1 MSTLFRSA
9 AMNRRATPYRQ
20 PSRSLK
26 AGGCRRHVA
35 GLLLSLCAVLVFLL
49 AATTPLKA
57 DEDTSDSVLEKRY
70 DIARAY
76 YHNLQYHHYLGK
88 TRSRWEH
95 TVRDFRQIY
104 LARPKDDLG
113 MKSLFMMGRL
123 YYDLYARF
131 HQPLDL
137 DEAISYYDDIT
148 LLFPR
153 SPLADDALYILGQIY
168 LNDKNNPQRAN
179 ESFLQITCNYP
190 ESDMA
195 PNAAEQLNALKGS
208 DPPLPKP
215 PANSKLA
222 QVEPVKFWSTSD
234 YTRVVVQTSAPVTF
248 SKHLLEKQDDRPRRL
263 FLDFAASQVPTRACR
278 PIPIQDGLL
287 KRVRVGQFSRDT
299 VRVVLDIESISSY
312 KIFTLQDPFRAV
324 IDVKGWEQKEA
335 TPPPEEPV
343 VILEANKKTPPD
355 TPATKEAGVS
365 GPVPSLAQQL
375 GLGINKIVIDPGHG
389 GKDPGAI
396 APNGLKEKDIVLAV
410 SKKLARMLREKLGC
424 EVMLTRTT
432 DVFIPLEERTAIANT
447 EKGDLFI
454 SVHVNSAPS
463 PRLLG
468 VETYVLNLTNDE
480 GSMRL
485 AALENATSTSK
496 MSDLQ
501 NILADLLNNNK
512 LDESTKLAD
521 HVQTS
526 MAQGMQLKD
535 LGVKQA
541 PFYVLI
547 GAQMPAILCEIT
559 FLSNPNEARRLREDN
574 YLQAI
579 AEHISTGVDEYIRG
593 SNLAMV
599 SP

>member
-1 MSTLFRSA
+1 M
-9 AMNRRATPYRQ
+9 
-20 PSRSLK
+20 K
-26 AGGCRRHVA
+26 ADGCRRHVA
-35 GLLLSLCAVLVFLL
+35 RVLLSFCAVLVFLQ
-49 AATTPLKA
+49 AATPCLQAA
-57 DEDTSDSVLEKRY
+57 DDTSNSVLEKRY
-70 DIARAY
+70 RMAKVY
-76 YHNLQYHHYLGK
+76 YHNLQYHQHLGK
-88 TRSRWEH
+88 NRSNWENA
-95 TVRDFRQIY
+95 VRLFRQVY

-113 MKSLFMMGRL
+113 LKSLFMMGRL

-131 HQPLDL
+131 HNPLDL
-137 DEAISYYDDIT
+137 DEAIGYYDDIT
-148 LLFPR
+148 LLFPQ

-168 LNDKNNPQRAN
+168 LHDKNNPQRAN
-179 ESFLQITCNYP
+179 ESFMQITCNYP

-195 PNAAEQLNALKGS
+195 ARAGEQLNDLKEAEPS
-208 DPPLPKP
+208 TPKP
-215 PANSKLA
+215 PTNNSLA
-222 QVEPVKFWSTSD
+222 QVEPIKFWSTTD
-234 YTRVVVQTSAPVTF
+234 YTRVVIQTSEPVTYT
-248 SKHLLEKQDDRPRRL
+248 KHLLEKQGDRPRRL
-263 FLDFAASQVPTRACR
+263 FLDFAASQIPASACR
-278 PIPIQDGLL
+278 PVPIQDGLL
-287 KRVRVGQFSRDT
+287 KRVRVGQYRPDT

-324 IDVKGWEQKEA
+324 IDVKGWEQEEES
-335 TPPPEEPV
+335 PPPGEPV
-343 VILEANKKTPPD
+343 VVLEDNKKTPPD
-355 TPATKEAGVS
+355 TSASADTGEA
-365 GPVPSLAQQL
+365 PPLPTLAQQL

-396 APNGLKEKDIVLAV
+396 AKNGLKEKDIVLAV
-410 SKKLARMLREKLGC
+410 SKKLAYLLHEKLGC
-424 EVMLTRTT
+424 EVVLTRTK

-463 PRLLG
+463 PKLLG

-480 GSMRL
+480 ESMRL

-512 LDESTKLAD
+512 LDESTKLAG

-526 MAQGMQLKD
+526 MAEGLRIKD

-559 FLSNPNEARRLREDN
+559 FLSNPNEARRLGKDD
-574 YLQAI
+574 YLQTI
-579 AEHISTGVDEYIRG
+579 AEHISTGVDDYIRG
-593 SNLAMV
+593 SDLAMV

>member
-1 MSTLFRSA
+1 MYT
-9 AMNRRATPYRQ
+9 RATTYQHQR
-20 PSRSLK
+20 PSLT
-26 AGGCRRHVA
+26 AGGCPRHVS
-35 GLLLSLCAVLVFLL
+35 GLPFFLCAVFVLLL
-49 AATTPLKA
+49 AVTVPLRAAEKT
-57 DEDTSDSVLEKRY
+57 DDSVLEKRY
-70 DIARAY
+70 HIAKAY
-76 YHNLQYHHYLGK
+76 YHNLQQYHRLGK
-88 TRSRWEH
+88 SRPRWEN
-95 TVRDFRQIY
+95 TVRSFRRIY
-104 LARPKDDLG
+104 LARPKDELG
-113 MKSLFMMGRL
+113 LKSLFMMGRL

-131 HQPLDL
+131 HKPVDL
-137 DEAISYYDDIT
+137 DEALAYYDDVT
-148 LLFPR
+148 LLFSQ
-153 SPLADDALYILGQIY
+153 SPLADDALYIMGQIY
-168 LNDKNNPQRAN
+168 LNDKNDPQRAA
-179 ESFLQITCNYP
+179 ESFMQITCNYP
-190 ESDMA
+190 EGDMA
-195 PNAAEQLNALKGS
+195 ARAGEHLHDLKGANTA
-208 DPPLPKP
+208 PPKP
-215 PANSKLA
+215 PVNKRLA
-222 QVEPVKFWSTSD
+222 QVQPVKFWSTAD
-234 YTRVVVQTSAPVTF
+234 YTRVVVQTSEPVTYT
-248 SKHLLEKQDDRPRRL
+248 KHLLEKQGDRPRRL
-263 FLDFAASQVPTRACR
+263 FLDFASSQVPPRACR

-287 KRVRVGQFSRDT
+287 KRVRVGQFSPDT

-312 KIFTLQDPFRAV
+312 KIFSLQDPFRAV
-324 IDVKGWEQKEA
+324 IDVKGWEQ
-335 TPPPEEPV
+335 EEPAPAAEPGAAV
-343 VILEANKKTPPD
+343 VLEENKKTA
-355 TPATKEAGVS
+355 PATRAALD
-365 GPVPSLAQQL
+365 GPLPSLAQQL

-396 APNGLKEKDIVLAV
+396 APNGLKEKNIVLAV
-410 SKKLARMLREKLGC
+410 SKKLAHMLGEKLGC
-424 EVMLTRTT
+424 KVVLTRTT

-480 GSMRL
+480 ESMRL

-526 MAQGMQLKD
+526 MAQGLRIKN

-559 FLSNPNEARRLREDN
+559 FLSNPNEAKRLRKDN
-574 YLQAI
+574 YLETI
-579 AEHISTGVDEYIRG
+579 AEHISEGVDDYIRG
-593 SNLAMV
+593 SDLAMV

>member
-1 MSTLFRSA
+1 LQ
-9 AMNRRATPYRQ
+9 ATDD
-20 PSRSLK
+20 
-26 AGGCRRHVA
+26 VN
-35 GLLLSLCAVLVFLL
+35 
-49 AATTPLKA
+49 
-57 DEDTSDSVLEKRY
+57 DSVLEKRY
-70 DIARAY
+70 RMARVY
-76 YHNLQYHHYLGK
+76 YHNLQYYRHLGK
-88 TRSRWEH
+88 ERSRWEGA
-95 TVRDFRQIY
+95 VRAFRRIY
-104 LARPKDDLG
+104 LTRPKDDIGL
-113 MKSLFMMGRL
+113 KSLFMMGRL

-131 HQPLDL
+131 HNPLDL
-137 DEAISYYDDIT
+137 DEAIAYYDDIT
-148 LLFPR
+148 LLFQQ

-168 LNDKNNPQRAN
+168 LHDKNNPQRAS

-195 PNAAEQLNALKGS
+195 ESAREQLNEIKGS
-208 DPPLPKP
+208 EPPPPKP
-215 PANSKLA
+215 PANHSLA
-222 QVEPVKFWSTSD
+222 RVEPIKFWSTAD
-234 YTRVVVQTSAPVTF
+234 YTRVVVQTSDPVAFT
-248 SKHLLEKQDDRPRRL
+248 KHLLEKQGDRPRRL
-263 FLDFAASQVPTRACR
+263 FLDFAASQIPPRACR

-287 KRVRVGQFSRDT
+287 KRVRVGQFSPDT

-324 IDVKGWEQKEA
+324 IDVMGWKQEEA
-335 TPPPEEPV
+335 SPSEETV
-343 VILEANKKTPPD
+343 VVLEENKKTRPD
-355 TPATKEAGVS
+355 TLGSTDPGEP
-365 GPVPSLAQQL
+365 GPLPSLAQQL

-396 APNGLKEKDIVLAV
+396 ARNGLKEKDIVLAV
-410 SKKLARMLREKLGC
+410 SKKLALMLREKLGC
-424 EVMLTRTT
+424 EVVLTRTT
-432 DVFIPLEERTAIANT
+432 DIFIPLEERTAIANT

-480 GSMRL
+480 ESMRL

-512 LDESTKLAD
+512 LDESTKLAG

-526 MAQGMQLKD
+526 MAQGLRIKD

-547 GAQMPAILCEIT
+547 GAQMPAILSEIT
-559 FLSNPNEARRLREDN
+559 FLSNPNEARRLQEDN
-574 YLQAI
+574 YLQTI
-579 AEHISTGVDEYIRG
+579 AEHISSGVNDYIRG
-593 SNLAMV
+593 SDLAMV